1 MTNVCRVHGSTSE
14 CVSSQF
20 AKLKIA
26 VALVVIR
33 DKPAGQNVKDF
44 VNNLILF
51 HQDKVGLFVNEL
63 IIKALYFFVF
73 HLHLSNGKISNYIL
87 SGSTLESRIPPT
99 QTRSS
104 SIKTTTTFIRD

>member
-1 MTNVCRVHGSTSE
+1 MTDVCRVHGSTSE

-51 HQDKVGLFVNEL
+51 HQDKVGSFSNEL
-63 IIKALYFFVF
+63 ILKALLYCLFFSF
-73 HLHLSNGKISNYIL
+73 ALFEWQNEQLY
-87 SGSTLESRIPPT
+87 
-99 QTRSS
+99 
-104 SIKTTTTFIRD
+104 FIRTNVGKPNTTDSNKKSFN